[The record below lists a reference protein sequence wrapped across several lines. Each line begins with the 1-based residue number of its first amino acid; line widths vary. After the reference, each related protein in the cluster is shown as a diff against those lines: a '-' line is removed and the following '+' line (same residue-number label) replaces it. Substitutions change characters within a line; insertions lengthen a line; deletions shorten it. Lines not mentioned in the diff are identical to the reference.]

1 MKLTRCLSVC
11 AALFVSGVAL
21 YAQQTTAT
29 LTGTAADPS
38 GAVLPGVKVKL
49 THTSTNVVRETETDS
64 AGVYSIPFLPA
75 GNYQLSASATGFKT
89 FNVQPFDLQVGQT
102 ARVDLRLEV
111 GEVTQSLEVS
121 ASASV
126 LQTES
131 ASVGAVIDGGK
142 IVDLPL
148 NGRNFVQLAQ
158 LIPGVQPGT
167 PGSITVRR
175 GRGSIGE
182 TARAFGQTAISANGA
197 RDTNN
202 RFYLDG
208 VEFMDYDAFSYPFAL
223 SVDSLSE
230 FRVETSTYSAEYGA
244 SPGGQVSILT
254 RRGSNSLRGALWEF
268 NRNDALTQ
276 TYDAIADKSATSP
289 RLNRN
294 QFGANVGGPVV
305 LPKIYN
311 GKDKTFFFFNWESGR
326 LTSGAAA
333 SYRLVPPA
341 AMRNGDFRGLRDSRT
356 GAPITLRDPLGIGI
370 VDNVIPQSRL
380 SEQALTFLKFVPAP
394 NTSIGTS
401 NYVNTPQSGVSKQDN
416 YTARVDHN
424 LTAKDALSFRYV
436 FNDTTEAGTPY
447 WGNDVRDN
455 LARTQNIASTWT
467 RTFAPT
473 VVNEFRFGWS
483 SMNEY
488 EIFGTTDNAEFDIT
502 GMMKIPLASRR
513 SKDYGPP
520 SISIANGPDGGYSVY
535 NLQRQ
540 IGPRDRGNTVFDFN
554 DILSMQR
561 GRHFVKIGVDILHR
575 NFTFEQARD
584 PRGTFNFD
592 GRYTGSSLADF
603 MLGYVARAQINPDPT
618 NTDLVG
624 VWQSYFVQDDWKV
637 SPRLTLNLGLRY
649 DYLQPFRDSQGRM
662 TNIEQNGLFLT
673 KLVTPKD
680 SAFGP
685 AMVQGDKNNFG
696 PRIGLAW
703 RPTALGDT
711 VFRAG
716 YGIYYNHIHPNAPFG
731 MTESSQA
738 RNSFDVLGAVSGR
751 PDVFFNDPFR
761 NAGTP
766 GLQLNAVPSNDPYY
780 RDAYIQQWNFTVQRK
795 VWGGFLLD
803 AGYVGSK
810 GTRLSVTIPSMNR
823 PVELHN
829 PTTPGLASI
838 NARRPNPSITRGVQG
853 DKSIGNSTY
862 HSLQVR
868 GDRRLARGVTSL
880 TAYTWSKCMSGPN
893 DIGADIGGGSYIG
906 NIQDMYNF
914 TNERSIC
921 GMDVTQRFVQ
931 SVIWDVPLFTS
942 GRGITRALLGG
953 WQLSTII
960 VGQSGFP
967 GNVAYGLD
975 TTATGIGSRASR
987 VAGQDPNLDG
997 SDRTYQRWFN
1007 TAAFAAPAPGTF
1019 GDSPR
1024 TGAVRLPGVFSIDL
1038 SVNKSFRFSETR
1050 RAELRTEFYNLPNHY
1065 NIDPGSVDRGFR
1077 SVNFGKVGG
1086 GIQGLTTRVIQLGL
1100 KLYF

>member
-1 MKLTRCLSVC
+1 MTNIIRFGGL
-11 AALFVSGVAL
+11 AALLSFSVVVQ
-21 YAQQTTAT
+21 AQQTTGT
-29 LTGTAADPS
+29 VTGTVADQS
-38 GAVLPGVKVKL
+38 GAVLPKVQVKL
-49 THTSTNVVRETETDS
+49 TNTRTNVVYQTETDT
-64 AGVYSIPFLPA
+64 AGVYSLPFLPA
-75 GNYQLSASATGFKT
+75 GNYQLIGTATGFKT
-89 FNVQPFDLQVGQT
+89 ASVQPFDLQVGQT
-102 ARVDLRLEV
+102 ARVDLRFEI
-111 GEVTQSLEVS
+111 GEVTQAVEVS
-121 ASASV
+121 AATSA

-131 ASVGAVIDGGK
+131 ASVGAVIDASK

-182 TARAFGQTAISANGA
+182 TSRSFGQTAMSANGA

-254 RRGSNSLRGALWEF
+254 KRGTNSVRGTLWEF

-276 TYDAIADKSATSP
+276 TYDAIGNKPVTSP

-294 QFGANVGGPVV
+294 QFGANAGGPVFI
-305 LPKIYN
+305 PKVYN

-333 SYRLVPPA
+333 SYALVPPA
-341 AMRNGDFRGLRDSRT
+341 AMRDGDFRGLKDART
-356 GAPITLRDPLGIGI
+356 GQPIVLKDPLNIGI
-370 VDNVIPQSRL
+370 VNNIIPKQLL
-380 SEQALTFLKFVPAP
+380 SPQALTFLKYVPQP
-394 NTSIGTS
+394 NTSVGTS
-401 NYVNTPQSGVSKQDN
+401 NFISTPQSGISKQDN
-416 YTARVDHN
+416 YTARIDHT
-424 LTAKDALSFRYV
+424 LTQKDNVSFRYI
-436 FNDTTEAGTPY
+436 FNDTREAGTPF
-447 WGNDVRDN
+447 WGYDIRDN
-455 LARTQNIASTWT
+455 LARTKNIVSTWT
-467 RTFAPT
+467 RTFTPT
-473 VVNEFRFGWS
+473 IVNEFRVGWNN
-483 SMNEY
+483 MTEY
-488 EIFGTTDNAEFDIT
+488 EIFGTTDNPAYDIA
-502 GMMKIPLASRR
+502 GEMKLPLVSRR
-513 SKDYGPP
+513 PKDFGPP
-520 SISIANGPDGGYSVY
+520 SISISNGPDGGYSVY

-540 IGPRDRGNTVFDFN
+540 IGPRDRANAVYDFN

-561 GRHFVKIGVDILHR
+561 GRHFIKIGVDMLHR

-603 MLGYVARAQINPDPT
+603 MLGYLARAQVNPDPT
-618 NTDLVG
+618 HTNLVG
-624 VWQSYFVQDDWKV
+624 LWQAYFVQDDWKIT
-637 SPRLTLNLGLRY
+637 PRLTLNLGIRY
-649 DYLQPFRDSQGRM
+649 DYMQPFRDSEGRM
-662 TNIEQNGLFLT
+662 ANIEQNGLFLT
-673 KLVTPKD
+673 NLVTPQT
-680 SAFGP
+680 SAFGA
-685 AMVQGDKNNFG
+685 AMVRGDKNNFG
-696 PRIGLAW
+696 PRVGIAW
-703 RPTALGDT
+703 RPGRFAET
-711 VFRAG
+711 VVRMG

-738 RNSFDVLGAVSGR
+738 RNSFDVIGSTSGR
-751 PDVFFNDPFR
+751 PDIFFNDPFKS
-761 NAGTP
+761 AGTP

-780 RDAYIQQWNFTVQRK
+780 RDAYIQQWNFTMQQK
-795 VWGGFLLD
+795 VKGGFLLD

-810 GTRLSVTIPSMNR
+810 GTRLSVTIPGMNR
-823 PVELHN
+823 PVQLWD
-829 PTTPGLASI
+829 PATPGLASL

-862 HSLQVR
+862 HSLQMR
-868 GDRRLARGVTSL
+868 ADRRMAKGFTSL
-880 TAYTWSKCMSGPN
+880 TAYTWSKCMSGPS

-906 NIQDMYNF
+906 GIQDIYNF
-914 TNERSIC
+914 TNERSLC

-931 SVIWDVPLFTS
+931 SLIWDVPFFGSTH
-942 GRGITRALLGG
+942 GITRALLHG
-953 WQLSTII
+953 WQMSSII
-960 VGQSGFP
+960 VGQSGF
-967 GNVAYGLD
+967 VADVSYGVD
-975 TTATGIGSRASR
+975 TTATGVSSRADR
-987 VAGQDPNLDG
+987 VAGQNPNLSS
-997 SDRTYQRWFN
+997 SDRSFQKWFN
-1007 TAAFAAPAPGTF
+1007 TAAFAAVPAGRF
-1019 GDSPR
+1019 GNSPR
-1024 TGAVRLPGVFSIDL
+1024 TGAIRLPGVFNIDFT
-1038 SVNKSFRFSETR
+1038 VNKSFRIGEVR

-1100 KLYF
+1100 KFYF

>member
-1 MKLTRCLSVC
+1 LCAW
-11 AALFVSGVAL
+11 AALCAL
-21 YAQQTTAT
+21 GATLYGQQTTAT
-29 LTGTAADPS
+29 VTGNATDPS
-38 GAVLPGVKVKL
+38 GGVLPKVTVKL
-49 THTSTNVVRETETDS
+49 TNTRTNVMRETETDS

-75 GNYQLSASATGFKT
+75 GSYQLSASATGFKT
-89 FNVQPFDLQVGQT
+89 ANVQPFDLQVGQT

-111 GEVTQSLEVS
+111 GEVTQSLDVS
-121 ASASV
+121 ASASA

-131 ASVGAVIDGGK
+131 VSVGSVIDAGK

-158 LIPGVQPGT
+158 LAPGVQPGT

-182 TARAFGQTAISANGA
+182 TARSFGQTAISANGA

-254 RRGSNSLRGALWEF
+254 RRGTNSLRGTLWEF

-276 TYDAIADKSATSP
+276 TYDAIADKSATPP

-294 QFGANVGGPVV
+294 QFGANIGGPVV

-333 SYRLVPPA
+333 SYRLVPPT
-341 AMRNGDFRGLRDSRT
+341 AMRTGDFRGLKDSRT
-356 GAPITLRDPLGIGI
+356 GAPIVLKDPLNIGI
-370 VDNVIPQSRL
+370 VGNVIPQSAL
-380 SEQALTFLKFVPAP
+380 SPQATTFLKYVPEP
-394 NTSIGTS
+394 NTSVGTS
-401 NYVNTPQSGVSKQDN
+401 NYINTPQSGVSEQDN
-416 YTARVDHN
+416 YTARIDHT
-424 LTAKDALSFRYV
+424 LTRRDSLSFRYV
-436 FNDTTEAGTPY
+436 FNDTREAGTPY

-467 RTFAPT
+467 RSFSPT

-483 SMNEY
+483 RMSEY
-488 EIFGTTDNAEFDIT
+488 EIYGTTDKAEFDIA
-502 GMMKIPLASRR
+502 GAMKIPLASRR

-520 SISIANGPDGGYSVY
+520 SISINNGPDGGYSVY
-535 NLQRQ
+535 DLQRQ
-540 IGPRDRGNTVFDFN
+540 IGPRDRGNAVYDFN

-561 GRHFVKIGVDILHR
+561 GRHFIKVGVDILHR
-575 NFTFEQARD
+575 GFTFQQARD

-637 SPRLTLNLGLRY
+637 TPRLTLNLGMRY

-662 TNIEQNGLFLT
+662 ANIEQNGLFLT

-680 SAFGP
+680 STYGP
-685 AMVQGDKNNFG
+685 ALVGSDKNNFG
-696 PRIGLAW
+696 PRVGLAW
-703 RPTALGDT
+703 RPGMLGDT
-711 VFRAG
+711 VIRAG
-716 YGIYYNHIHPNAPFG
+716 YGVYYNHIHPNAPFG

-738 RNSFDVLGAVSGR
+738 RNSFDVIGSTSGR
-751 PDVFFNDPFR
+751 PDVLFNDPFR
-761 NAGTP
+761 SAGTP
-766 GLQLNAVPSNDPYY
+766 GLQLNAVPSNDPNY

-795 VWGGFLLD
+795 APGGFLVD

-810 GTRLSVTIPSMNR
+810 GTRLSVTLPGMNR
-823 PVELHN
+823 PVELNN
-829 PTTPGLASI
+829 PATPGLASL
-838 NARRPNPSITRGVQG
+838 NARRPNQSFLRGVQG
-853 DKSIGNSTY
+853 DKSVGNSTY
-862 HSLQVR
+862 HSLQMR
-868 GDRRLARGVTSL
+868 ADRRMAHGVTSL
-880 TAYTWSKCMSGPN
+880 TAYTWSKCMSGPS

-906 NIQDMYNF
+906 GIQDIYNF
-914 TNERSIC
+914 QNERSLC

-931 SVIWDVPLFTS
+931 SVIWDIPFFNTS
-942 GRGITRALLGG
+942 RGLARTILGG
-953 WQLSTII
+953 WQVSSII

-967 GNVAYGLD
+967 ADVTYGVD
-975 TTATGIGSRASR
+975 TTATGVNSRADR
-987 VAGQDPNLDG
+987 VAGQNPNLDG
-997 SDRTYQRWFN
+997 SDRTYQKWFN
-1007 TAAFAAPAPGTF
+1007 TAAFAAVPAGRF
-1019 GDSPR
+1019 GNSPR
-1024 TGAVRLPGVFSIDL
+1024 TGAIRLPGVFSIDM
-1038 SVNKSFRFSETR
+1038 SVNKSFRFTETR

-1065 NIDPGSVDRGFR
+1065 NIEPGSVDRGFR